1 MSAIH
6 SSNRWTEVAS
16 ATVVSC
22 IEASGLQPG
31 VERGRREESVQFPKH
46 VPAFSEIGDL
56 MPHTFLCPKPPE
68 YLWLINAIN
77 LRLKIS
83 WRQLPFM
90 AEFQISHTPCTAI
103 SFLPQYKFLNSA
115 PWCKTLQ
122 PAQIV
127 SLHLINSSWY
137 LVNLSFYIPW
147 SIALVSVICNL
158 TLRVY

>member
-6 SSNRWTEVAS
+6 SSNRWTEVAV

-31 VERGRREESVQFPKH
+31 VERGRREESMQFPKH

-103 SFLPQYKFLNSA
+103 SFLPQYKFFKLCPMVQDTPASTNSFS
-115 PWCKTLQ
+115 PPHKFL
-122 PAQIV
+122 
-127 SLHLINSSWY
+127 
-137 LVNLSFYIPW
+137 
-147 SIALVSVICNL
+147 LVSCKLIFLHSMEYSPGFCNM
-158 TLRVY
+158 